1 MINGMNI
8 FYSSKLGSG
17 LKVLSINKGKGLE
30 PVQTKSK
37 KGGCCNIKCNKEQF
51 KGSGLK
57 ILKWNLIFLINIL

>member
-8 FYSSKLGSG
+8 FYGSKTGSG
-17 LKVLSINKGKGLE
+17 LKVVSTNKGKRLE

-37 KGGCCNIKCNKEQF
+37 KGGSCNKKCNKKRI

-57 ILKWNLIFLINIL
+57 ILK